1 MLFQKKNKKINLEE
15 SFEHLSCGE
24 QSNILS
30 CVLWTTCDSKLKIE
44 AQEKKP
50 HKQRRLENFLK
61 EVNKYFEDRK
71 REAYVIG
78 QLRNN

>member
-15 SFEHLSCGE
+15 RFEHLSCGE

-44 AQEKKP
+44 AQEK
-50 HKQRRLENFLK
+50 
-61 EVNKYFEDRK
+61 
-71 REAYVIG
+71 
-78 QLRNN
+78 